1 MSRVEQWNV
10 VKSPRFLWHRFLLT
24 WNVIGRRPSAAIWK
38 RRLLQS
44 NATGDVKYFQFE
56 WFYPS
61 PTITQSRQEFDKY
74 WQPYL
79 DLGRGISYACAFS
92 LLFPTYDVQNWT
104 KRTEGVPCAL
114 TFAQVFHLP
123 PHLLSHLRRP
133 ANMQV
138 PFPHVTSTPRFLTL
152 VQGLME

>member
-1 MSRVEQWNV
+1 MRLEMSRVEQWNV

-92 LLFPTYDVQNWT
+92 LLFPTY
-104 KRTEGVPCAL
+104 RTGPRELRESLVR
-114 TFAQVFHLP
+114 
-123 PHLLSHLRRP
+123 LLSRRCFTSLRIFSPISVGRRICKCLSL
-133 ANMQV
+133 MS
-138 PFPHVTSTPRFLTL
+138 HPRLGFLR
-152 VQGLME
+152 